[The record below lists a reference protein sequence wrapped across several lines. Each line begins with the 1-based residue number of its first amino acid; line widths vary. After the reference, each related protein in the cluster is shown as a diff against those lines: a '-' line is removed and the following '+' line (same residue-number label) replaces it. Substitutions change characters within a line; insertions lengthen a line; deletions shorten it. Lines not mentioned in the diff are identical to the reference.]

1 MTRADSISENV
12 ALSSTQSEPSTRPV
26 KIYMVLC
33 PSYHGAT
40 LLSLV
45 LGNHS
50 RVFSLG
56 DTIPPRSFLSHRC
69 GCGETFAAC
78 TFWQR
83 VRTVVGDADFRE
95 LVPSRPRLSSLAP
108 LNAAMVIGLGLA
120 ATRLGVSGRR
130 GQFVLANERFLQVCT
145 EFSEFDIFIDGY
157 KSLSRYMAF
166 KTARFQIAG
175 VIHLIRDPK
184 SFVASAK
191 RNRFAVERSARQWS
205 QLHGAISSITWRTG
219 ERVYRIRYE
228 DLCAEPDRELK
239 KLQSWMGL
247 REEALMRPIDKS
259 VHWIGNSSMINF
271 DGQIHM
277 PKSETVLTVEE
288 RRIVHRVTSKRARE
302 FGYI

>member
-1 MTRADSISENV
+1 
-12 ALSSTQSEPSTRPV
+12 
-26 KIYMVLC
+26 MVLC

-56 DTIPPRSFLSHRC
+56 DTIPPRSFSSHRC

-78 TFWQR
+78 AFWRR
-83 VRTVVGDADFRE
+83 VRTVVGDADPRE
-95 LVPSRPRLSSLAP
+95 LVPSRPRLSPLGP

-130 GQFVLANERFLQVCT
+130 GQFVQANERFLQVCA
-145 EFSEFDIFIDGY
+145 EFAEFDIFIDGY

-191 RNRFAVERSARQWS
+191 RNRFPVESSARQWS
-205 QLHGAISSITWRTG
+205 QLHGAISSTTWWTG
-219 ERVYRIRYE
+219 ERVHRIRYE

-247 REEALMRPIDKS
+247 REEALLRPIDKS

-271 DGQIHM
+271 DGQIRRS
-277 PKSETVLTVEE
+277 KSETELTVEE
-288 RRIVHRVTSKRARE
+288 RRIVHRFTSKRAQA
-302 FGYI
+302 FGYM